1 MLRAAALLAALVILG
16 GARESLAEKVT
27 VKGPHICCKQCVR
40 IAEGLLKDIDGVSE
54 VKADIASKTVT
65 FEAKDKKAAE
75 TAFKALIDGGFSGT
89 SSTGLKPAAGPA
101 TGASDVVVVEKVHV
115 CCGQCQKAIIALFKD
130 AKVSFEGP
138 GPQRTVR
145 IEGTGLQHS
154 AVWATLTKAG
164 FSGAIKK

>member
-1 MLRAAALLAALVILG
+1 MFRAAALLAALVILG
-16 GARESLAEKVT
+16 GARESFAEKVV

-54 VKADIASKTVT
+54 VKADIKSKTVT
-65 FEAKDKKAAE
+65 FEAKDKKATEA
-75 TAFKALIDGGFSGT
+75 AFKALIDGGFSGT
-89 SSTGLKPAAGPA
+89 AEGLKPPAGPKSG
-101 TGASDVVVVEKVHV
+101 TSDVVVVEKVHV

-130 AKVSFEGP
+130 SKVSFEGDA
-138 GPQRTVR
+138 PQRTVR

-164 FSGAIKK
+164 FSGTIKK